1 MIRILVM
8 ILLSGLVACSSSP
21 PKLPYPAF
29 VVTDDLPDV
38 FLAELPGVRAKRFN
52 SDPALRTGSY
62 RIDLPVSWSGS
73 SGASPGLSIEIFVL
87 AGRLTLGDD
96 LVLERGGYAYLP
108 SGSLG
113 FNLKSYD
120 GARILYAV
128 RATDPQA
135 MIRTPLI
142 LDSRLV
148 DWEATDVDG
157 VTQKILRSD
166 PGSGAVTWLT
176 RLEPGAVLPWQL
188 SLAGRESYLVE
199 GHVDYA
205 ECREGEAVADTYR
218 PGGYVFRPA
227 DTVHG
232 GPVTTIHAPTVW
244 YSTEKSAIGTSI
256 VDDCR

>member
-1 MIRILVM
+1 MIRLPVLIALAA
-8 ILLSGLVACSSSP
+8 LAACSSSP

-29 VVTDDLPDV
+29 VATDDLPDV

-52 SDPALRTGSY
+52 SDPTFRTGSY
-62 RIDLPVSWSGS
+62 RIDLPVAWNGS
-73 SGASPGLSIEIFVL
+73 SGASPGLSIEIFVM
-87 AGRLTLGDD
+87 AGRLTLDDD
-96 LVLERGGYAYLP
+96 LVLEPGGYAYLP

-128 RATDPQA
+128 NRTDPQS

-148 DWEATDVDG
+148 EWEPTDVDG
-157 VTQKILRSD
+157 VSRKVLRSD
-166 PGSGAVTWLT
+166 PGSGAMTWLT

-188 SLAGRESYLVE
+188 SLAGRESYLVD
-199 GHVDYA
+199 GSVDYA
-205 ECREGEAVADTYR
+205 ECHDGTAVADTYTA
-218 PGGYVFRPA
+218 GGYVFRPA

-232 GPVTTIHAPTVW
+232 GPATTVHAVSVW
-244 YSTEKSAIGTSI
+244 YSREQSAMGTS
-256 VDDCR
+256 VVNACR